1 MKRILIA
8 SAVALAAGGQ
18 ALAADLPPPAP
29 MPRAPATYVPIVAPP
44 YNWTGFYIGGNLGGA
59 FTNGNFTTNIPGS
72 TVTTTSSTSLI
83 GGGQVGANYQFWGG
97 VVIGAE
103 AMFDWLPN
111 TKNTLTLNNAAGTP
125 IGSATVNNRWLTT
138 ATGKLGYG
146 WDRVLLYGKGGGAWV
161 GASNSSVTTI
171 PGGVPVGFT
180 GPSNIF
186 GWTAGIGVE
195 WAFWGNWSARAE
207 YDYIGLNNVTY
218 TAVAPFAG
226 SVGTSNRNIQLV
238 TAGVNYKFGWW

>member
-44 YNWTGFYIGGNLGGA
+44 YNWSGFYIGGNLGGA

-72 TVTTTSSTSLI
+72 TVTTTSSTSFI

-125 IGSATVNNRWLTT
+125 IGSATVNNRWADNRHRQARL
-138 ATGKLGYG
+138 
-146 WDRVLLYGKGGGAWV
+146 WV
-161 GASNSSVTTI
+161 GSRAALRQGRRRLGRGEQFFDYD
-171 PGGVPVGFT
+171 GG
-180 GPSNIF
+180 
-186 GWTAGIGVE
+186 WRAG
-195 WAFWGNWSARAE
+195 R
-207 YDYIGLNNVTY
+207 
-218 TAVAPFAG
+218 PFR
-226 SVGTSNRNIQLV
+226 T
-238 TAGVNYKFGWW
+238 